1 MEMRGYFQGLD
12 PFVDLLI
19 EGSPTPVKALVDTG
33 FNAGLMLP
41 RRLVEEMGLPEVGR
55 GFYVT
60 ASDEEPE
67 TTVHEAQIQWLGK
80 TEEVLALA
88 TEGDTALL
96 GMGLLF
102 DCSLTM
108 EPSRGVLRIAR

>member
-1 MEMRGYFQGLD
+1 MEVRGYFRGLD

-19 EGSPTPVKALVDTG
+19 EGSPQPVKALVDTG

-41 RRLVEEMGLPEVGR
+41 KRLVEEMELPEVGR

-60 ASDEEPE
+60 ASGDEPE
-67 TTVHEAQIQWLGK
+67 TTVHEARLQWLGR
-80 TEEVLALA
+80 TEEVLVLA
-88 TEGDTALL
+88 TDGEGALL

-102 DCSLTM
+102 DCSLVM